1 MNSTSTM
8 HDLLSLSG
16 KVAII
21 TGGTQGL
28 GEAVA
33 RLFAAHDAAGLIIT
47 GRQTDKGEALAKTL
61 TQAGCPTHFVKAD
74 LADPDAAERICHIT
88 DQHFGRV
95 DCLVNAAGDTDRGT
109 ILDTSPDLYDRIM
122 AVNVRAPFF
131 LMQGV
136 AKLMIREHCHGSII
150 NIQSMSA
157 HGGQPFL
164 TPYSVSKGA
173 LATLTKNAAYGL
185 MPWRIRVN
193 GLNIGWMNTP
203 GEDMI
208 NRKRH
213 GAQDGWL
220 ETAVKGLPYERLVEP
235 DEVARACLYLA
246 SEASGLMSGATIDLD
261 QSVNGAY
268 DNAPRPQSKIT
279 PSSC

>member
-1 MNSTSTM
+1 MTPSPSLDDM
-8 HDLLSLSG
+8 HSLKG
-16 KVAII
+16 KIAVI

-33 RLFAAHDAAGLIIT
+33 RLFSAHHAAGLVIT
-47 GRQTDKGEALAKTL
+47 GRQQEKGERLAKQLNDAGTPTL
-61 TQAGCPTHFVKAD
+61 FVKAD
-74 LADPDAAERICHIT
+74 LSESNAAETIMEAT
-88 DQHFGRV
+88 DKRFGTV
-95 DCLVNAAGDTDRGT
+95 HVLVNAAGDTDRGT
-109 ILDTSPDLYDRIM
+109 ILDTTPELYDRIM

-131 LMQGV
+131 LIQRAANM
-136 AKLMIREHCHGSII
+136 MIRDKVQGSIV

-164 TPYSVSKGA
+164 APYSLSKGA
-173 LATLTKNAAYGL
+173 LATLTKNTAYGL

-208 NRKRH
+208 NKLRH

-220 ETAVKGLPYERLVEP
+220 GHAVKGLPYERLVEP
-235 DEVARACLYLA
+235 AEVARACLYLA
-246 SEASGLMSGATIDLD
+246 SSASGLMSGANIDFD

-268 DNAPRPQSKIT
+268 DSSPRPASRL
-279 PSSC
+279 

>member
-1 MNSTSTM
+1 MTAQAGMN
-8 HDLLSLSG
+8 DLLSLAG
-16 KVAII
+16 KVALV

-33 RLFAAHDAAGLIIT
+33 RLFAAHGAAGLVIT
-47 GRQTDKGEALAKTL
+47 GRQQDKGTALAKELTAQGCETL
-61 TQAGCPTHFVKAD
+61 FVKAD
-74 LADPDAAERICHIT
+74 LAEPDAAETICAEA
-88 DQHFGRV
+88 DRRFGRI
-95 DCLVNAAGDTDRGT
+95 DRLVNAAGDTDRGT
-109 ILDTSPDLYDRIM
+109 ILDTSPALYERIM

-131 LMQGV
+131 LIQHA
-136 AKLMIREHCHGSII
+136 AKIMIRENCHGSII

-157 HGGQPFL
+157 YGGQPFL
-164 TPYSVSKGA
+164 TPYSLSKGA

-208 NRKRH
+208 NRLRH

-220 ETAVKGLPYERLVEP
+220 ENAVKDLPYGRLVEP

-246 SEASGLMSGATIDLD
+246 SDASGLMSGANIDLD

-268 DNAPRPQSKIT
+268 DNAARPQSKL
-279 PSSC
+279 

>member
-1 MNSTSTM
+1 MTASGTLDAL
-8 HDLLSLSG
+8 HSLAG
-16 KVAII
+16 KVAVV

-33 RLFAAHDAAGLIIT
+33 RLFATQHAAGLVIT
-47 GRQTDKGEALAKTL
+47 GRQKDKGEALAQELSAKGTPTL
-61 TQAGCPTHFVKAD
+61 FVQAD
-74 LADPDAAERICHIT
+74 LATPTAPEIIMGAADKR
-88 DQHFGRV
+88 FGRI
-95 DCLVNAAGDTDRGT
+95 DILVNAAGDTDRGT
-109 ILDTSPDLYDRIM
+109 ILDTTPELYDRIM

-131 LMQGV
+131 LIQQAATM
-136 AKLMIREHCHGSII
+136 MIRDKIQGSII

-157 HGGQPFL
+157 YGGQPFL
-164 TPYSVSKGA
+164 APYSLSKGA
-173 LATLTKNAAYGL
+173 LATLTKNTAYGL

-208 NRKRH
+208 NKLRH

-220 ETAVKGLPYERLVEP
+220 EEAVKTLPYGRLVEP
-235 DEVARACLYLA
+235 AEVARACLYLA
-246 SEASGLMSGATIDLD
+246 SDASGLMSGANIDLD

-268 DNAPRPQSKIT
+268 DNAPRPASAL
-279 PSSC
+279 

>member
-1 MNSTSTM
+1 MIPTNTM

-16 KVAII
+16 KVAVV

-33 RLFAAHDAAGLIIT
+33 RLFAAHGAAGLVIT
-47 GRQTDKGEALAKTL
+47 GRQQDKGTALAQHL
-61 TQAGCPTHFVKAD
+61 TAKGCVTRFVKAD
-74 LADPDAAERICHIT
+74 LAEADAADVICAAA
-88 DQHFGRV
+88 DQHFGRI

-109 ILDTSPDLYDRIM
+109 ILDTSPALYERIM

-131 LMQGV
+131 LIQHA
-136 AKLMIREHCHGSII
+136 AKIMIREKCHGSII

-157 HGGQPFL
+157 YGGQPFL
-164 TPYSVSKGA
+164 TPYSLSKGA

-208 NRKRH
+208 NRLRH

-220 ETAVKGLPYERLVEP
+220 EQAVKDLPYGRLVEP
-235 DEVARACLYLA
+235 GEVARACLYLA
-246 SEASGLMSGATIDLD
+246 SDASGLMSGANIDLD

-268 DNAPRPQSKIT
+268 DNAARPQSQIPPT
-279 PSSC
+279 DR